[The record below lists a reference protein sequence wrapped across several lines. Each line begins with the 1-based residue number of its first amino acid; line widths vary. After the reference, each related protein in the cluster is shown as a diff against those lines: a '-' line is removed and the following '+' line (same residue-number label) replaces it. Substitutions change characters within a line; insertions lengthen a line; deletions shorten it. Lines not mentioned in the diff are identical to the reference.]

1 MVLLAEWV
9 RSIPK
14 LGAAHMSVF
23 GVLLILII
31 IFLPNG
37 LVGDFGKIRR
47 LFARK
52 GAAA

>member
-1 MVLLAEWV
+1 
-9 RSIPK
+9 
-14 LGAAHMSVF
+14 MSVF

-47 LFARK
+47 LFGGRR
-52 GAAA
+52 GA

>member
-1 MVLLAEWV
+1 V

-47 LFARK
+47 LFTGRRAS
-52 GAAA
+52 